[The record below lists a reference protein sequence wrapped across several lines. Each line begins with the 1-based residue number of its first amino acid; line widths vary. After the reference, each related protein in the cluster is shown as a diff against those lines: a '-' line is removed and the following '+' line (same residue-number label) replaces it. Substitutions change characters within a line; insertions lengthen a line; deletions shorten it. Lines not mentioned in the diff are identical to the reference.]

1 MQKKGEKLKKSKR
14 NEKKRERKIERNSE
28 IIGAALTGGRTS
40 KSNEVV
46 DVLQV
51 LVRLAVASNQP

>member
-1 MQKKGEKLKKSKR
+1 MQKKEKNLKNQ
-14 NEKKRERKIERNSE
+14 NETKKKRERKIERNSE